1 MYTFDFKLKLVV
13 YLSNQTEREM
23 RKYWIIRVFV
33 LVVVTVLLYA
43 CGQKGVDVPELL
55 SADRLME
62 QHPDSAL
69 MILEGLKNT
78 ESFSSESKAFYCLLL
93 TEAQDKNYK
102 VHQSDS
108 IIRIAVD
115 YYDKSDDLLRK
126 AKSWFYWGRV
136 SQDLLRSEKALDCYL
151 KALPLAEK
159 GRFYKLLGLI
169 YNFSGNLYRKLDMY
183 DKALPAL
190 EKSCF
195 YYEKAHDT
203 LNLPYGIRDV
213 GRVYMFKKNFDS
225 AFFLYNRAL
234 HLAEK
239 YDLKM
244 VKSTTM
250 NDLGVLYRTLGN
262 YSNAIIMIQ
271 GSLHDKKENEKYSS
285 YLSLARL
292 YFESNSLD
300 SVDYYLEKANS
311 SGSIY
316 VHEGICKYR
325 YKLAVIRGKY
335 KKAIEYNEK
344 YNRLKDSV
352 NKYQQKEKILGLTY
366 QYKQLEIE
374 QEMKQKVAQERFI
387 YLCCIFFLL
396 SITAVGFLLYIR
408 YRWSHEQVLRLK
420 EKRIQQEKELRL
432 QSLEQIEHN
441 RQLIENN
448 KLLLISKEHDLEIA
462 QRELLVYNTNL
473 LKAENELIT
482 LKREEVAFRNK
493 LFSQTE
499 LYGKIRAAGVDIRK
513 KDVAYTPF
521 NQKDFP
527 ALIVELNNLYDD
539 FTLRLAKAYPKLKK
553 RDIEICCLVKAGAKT
568 GNIGNI
574 IAMTPNAVTK
584 KKRQILE
591 KMEVVD
597 ESVTLDRFLLKF

>member
-69 MILEGLKNT
+69 KILEGLKNT

-169 YNFSGNLYRKLDMY
+169 SNYTGDLYRKLEVY
-183 DKALPAL
+183 DKALQYL
-190 EKSCF
+190 KISCENF
-195 YYEKAHDT
+195 ELARDT
-203 LNLPYGIRDV
+203 MNIPYGYRNY
-213 GRVYMFKKNFDS
+213 GRAFFCKENFDS
-225 AFFLYNRAL
+225 AYIIYNKALNLANRYNTIKIKATILNDIGNLYCSLGNN
-234 HLAEK
+234 EK
-239 YDLKM
+239 AIQM
-244 VKSTTM
+244 VKKS
-250 NDLGVLYRTLGN
+250 
-262 YSNAIIMIQ
+262 IMIKSSNQ
-271 GSLHDKKENEKYSS
+271 RYSG
-285 YLSLARL
+285 YLTLARL
-292 YFESNSLD
+292 SYESNCLD
-300 SVDYYLEKANS
+300 SADYYLTLASPCLN
-311 SGSIY
+311 IY
-316 VHEGICKYR
+316 VQEGVLNYR
-325 YKLAVIRGKY
+325 YKVAVSNGNY
-335 KKAIEYNEK
+335 KEAVDYNEK
-344 YNRLKDSV
+344 IQKLRDSI
-352 NKYQQKEKILGLTY
+352 NKKSQKEEILKVTY
-366 QYKQLEIE
+366 QYKQREVE
-374 QEMKQKVAQERFI
+374 NEMKQHALRERLI
-387 YLCCIFFLL
+387 YLCLIFILL
-396 SITAVGFLLYIR
+396 AITAVGFYLYNR
-408 YRWSHEQVLRLK
+408 NRLRHLQLLRLK
-420 EKRIQQEKELRL
+420 EIRIQQEKELRR
-432 QSLEQIEHN
+432 QSLEQVEHN
-441 RQLIENN
+441 RQLIEEN
-448 KLLLISKEHDLEIA
+448 KQKLITQEHDLQRV
-462 QRELLVYNTNL
+462 QRELLLYNTNL
-473 LKAENELIT
+473 LKAENEVIVLR
-482 LKREEVAFRNK
+482 REELAFRDK

-499 LYGKIRAAGVDIRK
+499 LSKKIKSAGVDTRK
-513 KDVAYTPF
+513 KDIECEPF
-521 NQKDFP
+521 HLKDFP
-527 ALIVELNNLYDD
+527 VLISKLNELYHN
-539 FTLRLAKAYPKLKK
+539 FTLRLMKAYPKLKE

-568 GNIGNI
+568 GNIASI

-597 ESVTLDRFLLKF
+597 ENVTLDRFLSSY

>member
-1 MYTFDFKLKLVV
+1 MYIFDFKLKLVV
-13 YLSNQTEREM
+13 YLSNQTGREM

-55 SADRLME
+55 SADSLME
-62 QHPDSAL
+62 EHPDSAL
-69 MILEGLKNT
+69 VILEGLKNT
-78 ESFSSESKAFYCLLL
+78 EDFSSESKAFYCLLL

-102 VHQSDS
+102 VHESDS

-115 YYDKSDDLLRK
+115 YYDKSDDLLHK

-151 KALPLAEK
+151 KALPFAEK
-159 GRFYKLLGLI
+159 GRFYKLVGLI
-169 YNFSGNLYRKLDMY
+169 YNFSGNLYRKLNMY

-225 AFFLYNRAL
+225 AFFLYNRAIY
-234 HLAEK
+234 LAEK

-250 NDLGVLYRTLGN
+250 NDLGALYRTLGN
-262 YSNAIIMIQ
+262 YPNAIIMIKE
-271 GSLHDKKENEKYSS
+271 SLHDKKEHEKYSS

-292 YFESNSLD
+292 YFELNQLD
-300 SVDYYLEKANS
+300 SVDYYLEKAS
-311 SGSIY
+311 PSPSVY

-325 YKLAVIRGKY
+325 YKLAVIKEKY
-335 KKAIEYNEK
+335 EKAIEYNEK
-344 YNRLKDSV
+344 YNILKDSV
-352 NKYQQKEKILGLTY
+352 NKYQQKEKILGLIY

-374 QEMKQKVAQERFI
+374 QEMKQKAAHERFI
-387 YLCCIFFLL
+387 YLCCIFVLL

-408 YRWSHEQVLRLK
+408 YRWSHEQILRLK

-448 KLLLISKEHDLEIA
+448 KLMLVSKEHDLEIA

-473 LKAENELIT
+473 LKVENELIT
-482 LKREEVAFRNK
+482 LKREEEAFRNK

-499 LYGKIRAAGVDIRK
+499 LYEKIRVAGVDSRK
-513 KDVAYTPF
+513 KDVVCSPF
-521 NQKDFP
+521 RQKDFP
-527 ALIVELNNLYDD
+527 VLIVELNNLYDE
-539 FTLRLAKAYPKLKK
+539 FTVRLSKAYPKLKK

-568 GNIGNI
+568 GNVANI

-597 ESVTLDRFLLKF
+597 ENVTLDQFLSKF